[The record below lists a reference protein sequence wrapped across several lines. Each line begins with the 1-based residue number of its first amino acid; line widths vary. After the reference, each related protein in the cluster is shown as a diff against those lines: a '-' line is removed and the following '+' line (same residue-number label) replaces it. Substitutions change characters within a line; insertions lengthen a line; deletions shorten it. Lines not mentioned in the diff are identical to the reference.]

1 MPTIPVLT
9 PAQSAA
15 WDKRAESEG
24 MALETLMEGAGR
36 GAAAVL
42 LDRFGHAARKGV
54 LVATGP
60 GHNGGDGWV
69 LARALHSLGV
79 PVWVASSGESA
90 PLTAKVAARS
100 RAAGVREVAADG
112 PWPQAG
118 VLVDALLGTGAT
130 GQPKGAVAALLERL
144 HDLPLP
150 IVALD
155 GPTGLDLGTG
165 LLHGAP
171 KADLTI
177 TFGGLR
183 RGHLLA
189 RDEAGDL
196 VVIDIGHPAPESGLP
211 QLVTDDQAAEW
222 LPRLR
227 AKAHKGERGR
237 VVLVGGAPGMSGAL
251 RLSARA
257 AFGAGAGLVFT
268 VSPPESAALI
278 AGAEP
283 DVQARGWDGRVES
296 EELRVLLGETHA
308 LVVGPGLGR
317 APESRA
323 SILSLLASAS
333 ASASASVVVDA
344 DGLMAFAGASPELKK
359 LLVDRNAVL
368 TPHLGEFRALFPAH
382 AATAEQDP
390 WGAAQAAARESG
402 AVVLLKGVPTVIA
415 HPDGTLLTVAAGN
428 PGLATGGSGDVLS
441 GLIGA
446 ALGAGVDPLHA
457 AALAAQALGRAG
469 DLAARRSSARSMR
482 PMDVVNA
489 LPDLWRSWDLR
500 GAARPAPRAP
510 VLAELERPKST

>member
-1 MPTIPVLT
+1 MASTIPILT

-15 WDKRAESEG
+15 WDQRAESEG

-36 GAAAVL
+36 GSAAIL

-69 LARALHSLGV
+69 LARALHALGV
-79 PVWVASSGESA
+79 PVWVASAGESA
-90 PLTAKVAARS
+90 PLTAKVAARA
-100 RAAGVREVAADG
+100 RAAGVREVGADG

-118 VLVDALLGTGAT
+118 LLVDALLGTGAA
-130 GQPKGAVAALLERL
+130 GPPKGAVGALLERL

-150 IVALD
+150 VVALD

-189 RDEAGDL
+189 RDEVGDL
-196 VVIDIGHPAPESGLP
+196 VVIDIGHPVAEAGLP
-211 QLVTDDQAAEW
+211 ILVTDDQAAEW

-257 AFGAGAGLVFT
+257 AFAAGAGLVFT
-268 VSPPESAALI
+268 VSPAESAALI

-283 DVQARGWDGRVES
+283 DVQARSLEGAKEPIERAD
-296 EELRVLLGETHA
+296 A
-308 LVVGPGLGR
+308 LVIGPGLGR
-317 APESRA
+317 ATENRA
-323 SILSLLASAS
+323 AIAALLASGNAGI
-333 ASASASVVVDA
+333 VLDA
-344 DGLMAFAGASPELKK
+344 DGLVAFGGAVPELRGYLKG
-359 LLVDRNAVL
+359 RPAIL
-368 TPHLGEFRALFPAH
+368 TPHHGEFRTLFPAH
-382 AATAEQDP
+382 AAVAEQDP
-390 WGAAQAAARESG
+390 WSAAAAAAKEAG

-415 HPDGTLLTVAAGN
+415 HPDGALLTVAAGN

-446 ALGAGVDPLHA
+446 ALGAGLDPLHA
-457 AALAAQALGRAG
+457 AALGAQALGRAG
-469 DLAARRSSARSMR
+469 DLAARRTSARSMR
-482 PMDVVNA
+482 PMDVINA
-489 LPDLWRSWDLR
+489 FPDLWRAWDLR

-510 VLAELERPKST
+510 VLVELERPKAT

>member
-1 MPTIPVLT
+1 MPSTIPILT

-15 WDKRAESEG
+15 WDQRAESEG

-54 LVATGP
+54 LVATGH

-69 LARALHSLGV
+69 LARALHTLGV

-118 VLVDALLGTGAT
+118 LLVDALLGTGAT

-150 IVALD
+150 VVALD
-155 GPTGLDLGTG
+155 GPTGLDLSTG

-171 KADLTI
+171 TADLTI

-189 RDEAGDL
+189 RDEVGDL
-196 VVIDIGHPAPESGLP
+196 VVIDIGHPAPEGGLP

-268 VSPPESAALI
+268 VSPQESAALI

-283 DVQARGWDGRVES
+283 DVQARVWAGKVES
-296 EELRVLLGETHA
+296 EELRGLLGQADA

-317 APESRA
+317 APETRA
-323 SILSLLASAS
+323 SIVALLASAS
-333 ASASASVVVDA
+333 ASVVMDA
-344 DGLMAFAGASPELKK
+344 DALVAFTGAAPEIKK
-359 LLVDRNAVL
+359 LLVGRKAVL

-382 AATAEQDP
+382 AAAAEQDP
-390 WGAAQAAARESG
+390 WSAAQAAARESG

-415 HPDGTLLTVAAGN
+415 HPEGTLLTVAAGN

-446 ALGAGVDPLHA
+446 ALAAGVDPLHA
-457 AALAAQALGRAG
+457 AALGAQALGRAG
-469 DLAARRSSARSMR
+469 DLAARRTSARSMR
-482 PMDVVNA
+482 PMDVINA
-489 LPDLWRSWDLR
+489 LPDLWRAWDLR

-510 VLAELERPKST
+510 VLVELERPKST